1 MIVRTSA
8 PELDGVLLI
17 DKPTD
22 HTSHD
27 VVARVRG
34 ILKMKRVGHAGTLDP
49 MATGLLVVLLGK
61 ATKLSQFL
69 MSVDKCYTGTVTL
82 GKITNTQDAEGEVLE
97 TRPVPAFSEEQIRA
111 ALRGMVGDQYQIP
124 PMFSAI
130 KIKGQPLYKAAR
142 AGEEIEREPR
152 FIRVKRFELTRWAA
166 PDALD
171 FVVDCTKG
179 TYVRTLAHDLG
190 QKLGCGA
197 HLSALRRISSG
208 RLNVDRA
215 VTLEA
220 LQKMTPVEVQAALI
234 PGYEA
239 APSVALG

>member
-1 MIVRTSA
+1 MIRA
-8 PELDGVLLI
+8 ALAEYDGVLLI
-17 DKPTD
+17 DKPSA

-34 ILKMKRVGHAGTLDP
+34 ILHMKRVGHAGTLDP
-49 MATGLLVVLLGK
+49 MATGLLVLLLGK
-61 ATKLSQFL
+61 ATKLSQYL
-69 MSVDKCYTGTVTL
+69 MSVDKTYTGSVKL
-82 GKITNTQDAEGEVLE
+82 GQVTNTQDAEGDVLE
-97 TRPVPAFSEEQIRA
+97 TRPVPELTEDAVRA
-111 ALRGMVGDQYQIP
+111 ALRGMVGDQYQTP

-130 KIKGQPLYKAAR
+130 KIKGVPLYKSAR

-152 FIRVKRFELTRWAA
+152 FIRVKRFDLTRWAP
-166 PDALD
+166 PDTLD
-171 FVVDCTKG
+171 FSVDCTKG

-208 RLNVDRA
+208 ALNVDRA

-220 LQKMTPVEVQAALI
+220 LQKMTPAEVQAALV

-239 APSVALG
+239 APAVALG

>member
-1 MIVRTSA
+1 
-8 PELDGVLLI
+8 
-17 DKPTD
+17 
-22 HTSHD
+22 
-27 VVARVRG
+27 
-34 ILKMKRVGHAGTLDP
+34 
-49 MATGLLVVLLGK
+49 VLLGK
-61 ATKLSQFL
+61 ATKLSQYL
-69 MSVDKCYTGTVTL
+69 MSVDKTYTGSVTL

-97 TRPVPAFSEEQIRA
+97 TRPVPELTEDQVRA
-111 ALRGMVGDQYQIP
+111 ALRGMVGDQYQMP

-142 AGEEIEREPR
+142 AGEEVEREPR
-152 FIRVKRFELTRWAA
+152 FIRVKRFDLTRWAA
-166 PDALD
+166 PDTLD
-171 FVVDCTKG
+171 FSVDCTKG

-208 RLNVDRA
+208 ALNVNRA
-215 VTLEA
+215 VTLDA
-220 LQKMTPVEVQAALI
+220 LQKMSPAEVQAALV

>member
-1 MIVRTSA
+1 MIRA
-8 PELDGVLLI
+8 ALQEFDGVLLI
-17 DKPTD
+17 DKPTE

-27 VVARVRG
+27 VVARIRG
-34 ILKMKRVGHAGTLDP
+34 ILRMKRVGHAGTLDP

-61 ATKLSQFL
+61 ATKLSQYL
-69 MSVDKCYTGTVTL
+69 MSVDKCYTGSITL
-82 GKITNTQDAEGEVLE
+82 GKITNTQDAEGEVME
-97 TRPVPAFSEEQIRA
+97 TRAVPELSEEQVRA

-142 AGEEIEREPR
+142 AGEEVEREPR
-152 FIRVKRFELTRWAA
+152 FIRVKRFELTRWAP
-166 PDALD
+166 PDTLD

-190 QKLGCGA
+190 QKIGCGG
-197 HLSALRRISSG
+197 HLSALRRVSSG
-208 RLNVDRA
+208 QLHVDRA

-220 LQKMTPVEVQAALI
+220 LQKMTPAEVQAALI

-239 APSVALG
+239 APTVALG

>member
-1 MIVRTSA
+1 MIRTA
-8 PELDGVLLI
+8 LAEYDGVLLI
-17 DKPTD
+17 DKPSA

-34 ILKMKRVGHAGTLDP
+34 ILRMKRVGHAGTLDP
-49 MATGLLVVLLGK
+49 MATGLLVLLLGK
-61 ATKLSQFL
+61 ATKLSQYL
-69 MSVDKCYTGTVTL
+69 MSVDKTYAGSVKL
-82 GKITNTQDAEGEVLE
+82 GQVTNTQDAEGDVLE
-97 TRPVPAFSEEQIRA
+97 TRPVPELTEDAARA
-111 ALRGMVGDQYQIP
+111 ALRGMVGDQYQTP

-130 KIKGQPLYKAAR
+130 KIKGVPLYKSAR
-142 AGEEIEREPR
+142 AGEEIEREAR
-152 FIRVKRFELTRWAA
+152 FIRVKRFELTRWAP
-166 PDALD
+166 PDTLD

-208 RLNVDRA
+208 ALNVDRA
-215 VTLEA
+215 VTLET
-220 LQKMTPVEVQAALI
+220 LQKMTPAEVQAALV

-239 APSVALG
+239 APAVALG

>member
-1 MIVRTSA
+1 MIRA
-8 PELDGVLLI
+8 ALQEFDGVLLI

-27 VVARVRG
+27 VVARIRG
-34 ILKMKRVGHAGTLDP
+34 ILRMKRVGHAGTLDP

-61 ATKLSQFL
+61 ATKLSQYL
-69 MSVDKCYTGTVTL
+69 MSVDKCYTGSLKL
-82 GKITNTQDAEGEVLE
+82 GEITNTQDAEGEVLE
-97 TRPVPAFSEEQIRA
+97 TRPVPELGEEQVRA

-142 AGEEIEREPR
+142 AGEEVEREPR

-166 PDALD
+166 PDTLD

-190 QKLGCGA
+190 QKIGCGA

-208 RLNVDRA
+208 ALNVDRA

-220 LQKMTPVEVQAALI
+220 LQKMTPAEVQAALI

-239 APSVALG
+239 APPVALG

>member
-1 MIVRTSA
+1 
-8 PELDGVLLI
+8 
-17 DKPTD
+17 
-22 HTSHD
+22 
-27 VVARVRG
+27 
-34 ILKMKRVGHAGTLDP
+34 
-49 MATGLLVVLLGK
+49 
-61 ATKLSQFL
+61 
-69 MSVDKCYTGTVTL
+69 
-82 GKITNTQDAEGEVLE
+82 
-97 TRPVPAFSEEQIRA
+97 
-111 ALRGMVGDQYQIP
+111 MVGDQYQMP

-142 AGEEIEREPR
+142 AGEEVEREPR

-166 PDALD
+166 PDTLD

-190 QKLGCGA
+190 QKIGCGA

-208 RLNVDRA
+208 ALNVERA

-220 LQKMTPVEVQAALI
+220 LQKMTPAEVQAALI

-239 APSVALG
+239 APPVALG

>member
-1 MIVRTSA
+1 MIRA
-8 PELDGVLLI
+8 ALQEFDGVLLI

-27 VVARVRG
+27 VVARIRG
-34 ILKMKRVGHAGTLDP
+34 ILRMKRVGHAGTLDP

-61 ATKLSQFL
+61 ATKLSQYL
-69 MSVDKCYTGTVTL
+69 MSVDKCYTGSVKL
-82 GKITNTQDAEGEVLE
+82 GEITNTQDAEGEVLE
-97 TRPVPAFSEEQIRA
+97 TRPVPELSEEQVRA

-142 AGEEIEREPR
+142 AGEEVEREPR
-152 FIRVKRFELTRWAA
+152 FIRVKRFELMRWAA
-166 PDALD
+166 PDTLD

-190 QKLGCGA
+190 QKIGCGA

-208 RLNVDRA
+208 ALNVDRA

-220 LQKMTPVEVQAALI
+220 LQKMTPAQVQAALI

-239 APSVALG
+239 APPVALG

>member
-1 MIVRTSA
+1 MIRA
-8 PELDGVLLI
+8 ALQEFDGVLLI

-27 VVARVRG
+27 VVARIRG
-34 ILKMKRVGHAGTLDP
+34 ILRMKRVGHAGTLDP

-61 ATKLSQFL
+61 ATKLSQYL
-69 MSVDKCYTGTVTL
+69 MSVDKCYTGSVKL
-82 GKITNTQDAEGEVLE
+82 GQITNTQDAEGEVLE
-97 TRPVPAFSEEQIRA
+97 TRPVPELSEEQVRA

-142 AGEEIEREPR
+142 AGEEVEREPR

-166 PDALD
+166 PDTLD
-171 FVVDCTKG
+171 FSVDCTKG

-208 RLNVDRA
+208 ALNVDRA

-220 LQKMTPVEVQAALI
+220 LQKMTPAEVQAVLI